1 MKIKKIGWTTFL
13 LTTDS
18 ISVITDPG
26 LLKDSGASF
35 PKTSADVALFTHVQN
50 SPDKIKVLET
60 LGLTDKV
67 EPDKRKEVFEIYTPG
82 EYEVGGIMVRRDM
95 GEDYYII
102 DEKNLRVVYM
112 GATGKDFDVEKVK
125 NLDDVDA
132 LILPIGDSEMFM
144 GYDTIEKVILN
155 IDPAILIPCAY
166 KGESKMNQNL
176 KSRDEFIQH
185 FGFVNVKDEGY
196 INLAKRKVEEDQKS
210 VEIVFLK

>member
-26 LLKDSGASF
+26 LLKESRSSF
-35 PKTSADVALFTHVQN
+35 PKTSADVALFTHEQN
-50 SPDKIKVLET
+50 TSDNIKVLDI
-60 LGLTDKV
+60 LGIKDKI
-67 EPDKRKEVFEIYTPG
+67 EPDKRDAIFEIFTPG
-82 EYEVGGIMVRRDM
+82 EYEVGGIMVRRDI

-112 GATGKDFDVEKVK
+112 GATGKDFDAEKVK
-125 NLDDVDA
+125 NLGDVDA

-144 GYDTIEKVILN
+144 GYDTLEKVILN

-166 KGESKMNQNL
+166 KGESKKEQNL
-176 KSRDEFIQH
+176 KSREDFIQH
-185 FGFVNVKDEGY
+185 FGFANVKDEGY

>member
-166 KGESKMNQNL
+166 KGESKMDQNL